1 MALGTGVSVA
11 IEVVSVATAVEV
23 LCEFVLFVAA
33 LPIAAKMIIA
43 PKTIPRMS
51 QGFVFFFGV
60 SVVAVVAAIAGVDST
75 CLVALGTVVVAIAVD
90 TGYSFVV
97 AVVASLHNLDSSVVV
112 A

>member
-33 LPIAAKMIIA
+33 LPIAAKMKIA

-51 QGFVFFFGV
+51 QGFVFFFG
-60 SVVAVVAAIAGVDST
+60 G
-75 CLVALGTVVVAIAVD
+75 LGGGGGGII
-90 TGYSFVV
+90 GGCC
-97 AVVASLHNLDSSVVV
+97 HCWGG
-112 A
+112 